1 MWVARAKYADGSE
14 LEKCFLYTANGNY
27 RKECE
32 EQYEIECWL
41 LERDTESPIVWYSVD
56 YIDA

>member
-14 LEKCFLYTANGNY
+14 LEKCFPYTADGNY
-27 RKECE
+27 VRECE

-41 LERDTESPIVWYSVD
+41 LERDTESPVIWYSVD
-56 YIDA
+56 YVDE